1 MFLTHSCGD
10 MGELTYGLQIVAA
23 VKDDQ
28 LVGEIIKRLRL
39 HSKTTQEHYP
49 FVGRITDLMA
59 SGKVFEDLGVAQ
71 ISSEIDHAMI
81 FGSMGMLHDTKEVL
95 EGFGL
100 VEGSNNRPKTF
111 VVERAFVG

>member
-10 MGELTYGLQIVAA
+10 MGELTCGLQIVAA

-49 FVGRITDLMA
+49 FMGRITDLMT

-71 ISSEIDHAMI
+71 ISSKIC
-81 FGSMGMLHDTKEVL
+81 HDLWINGNAT
-95 EGFGL
+95 
-100 VEGSNNRPKTF
+100 
-111 VVERAFVG
+111 

>member
-1 MFLTHSCGD
+1 

-49 FVGRITDLMA
+49 FMGRITDLMT
-59 SGKVFEDLGVAQ
+59 SGKVFEDLGVAH
-71 ISSEIDHAMI
+71 ISLEIDYAMI
-81 FGSMGMLHDTKEVL
+81 FESMGMLYDTKEVL

>member
-1 MFLTHSCGD
+1 

-28 LVGEIIKRLRL
+28 LVGEMIKGLRL
-39 HSKTTQEHYP
+39 HSKTTREHYP
-49 FVGRITDLMA
+49 FVGRITDLMT

-71 ISSEIDHAMI
+71 IPLEINHAMI
-81 FGSMGMLHDTKEVL
+81 FESMGMLYATKEVL

-100 VEGSNNRPKTF
+100 VEGSNNRPKTL
-111 VVERAFVG
+111 VVERAFAG

>member
-1 MFLTHSCGD
+1 

-28 LVGEIIKRLRL
+28 LVGEMIKRLGL
-39 HSKTTQEHYP
+39 HSKTTREHYP
-49 FVGRITDLMA
+49 FMGQITDLMT
-59 SGKVFEDLGVAQ
+59 SGKVFEDLGVAL

-95 EGFGL
+95 EGIGL

>member
-1 MFLTHSCGD
+1 MFLKHSCED
-10 MGELTYGLQIVAA
+10 MGELTCGLQIVAA

-39 HSKTTQEHYP
+39 HRKTTQEHYP
-49 FVGRITDLMA
+49 FMGRITDLMT
-59 SGKVFEDLGVAQ
+59 SGKVFEDLGVAH
-71 ISSEIDHAMI
+71 ISLEIDYAMI
-81 FGSMGMLHDTKEVL
+81 FESMGMLYDTKEVL

-100 VEGSNNRPKTF
+100 VEGSNNRPKTL

>member
-1 MFLTHSCGD
+1 MFLTRTCRD
-10 MGELTYGLQIVAA
+10 IGELTNGLQIVAA
-23 VKDDQ
+23 VKNDP
-28 LVGEIIKRLRL
+28 LVVEMIKGLRL
-39 HSKTTQEHYP
+39 HSKTTREQYP
-49 FVGRITDLMA
+49 FMGRITDLMT

-71 ISSEIDHAMI
+71 ISSEIDRAMI
-81 FGSMGMLHDTKEVL
+81 FGSMGMLYDTKEVL